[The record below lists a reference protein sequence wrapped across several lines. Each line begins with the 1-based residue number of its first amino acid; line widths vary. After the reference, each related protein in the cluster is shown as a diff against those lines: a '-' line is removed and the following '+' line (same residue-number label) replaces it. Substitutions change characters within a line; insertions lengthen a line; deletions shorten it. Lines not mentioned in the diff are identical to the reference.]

1 MAQEIFK
8 ICHLKDNKIYKIDV
22 FNGDTEHIGQ
32 NIKDI
37 YTSDV
42 NILNDFFDDE
52 EKNNILDNSIDV
64 FYHENYIYIDDTIE
78 TIKKKLISVNNI
90 AFEEIYLFYTYSK
103 NLTSYQIYSD
113 LTQNNKIPLSKN
125 FFIQFLLNINQ
136 EELLDIIPDKNEYNY
151 NDI

>member
-22 FNGDTEHIGQ
+22 FNGDTEYIGQ

-37 YTSDV
+37 YTSDQ
-42 NILNDFFDDE
+42 NILNNFFDEE
-52 EKNNILDNSIDV
+52 EKQTILDNNIDV

-90 AFEEIYLFYTYSK
+90 AFEEIY
-103 NLTSYQIYSD
+103 
-113 LTQNNKIPLSKN
+113 
-125 FFIQFLLNINQ
+125 FFIHILKI
-136 EELLDIIPDKNEYNY
+136 
-151 NDI
+151 